1 VFKLRFGVFLC
12 KLKILEMNA
21 LELKGSIIDTVAKV
35 NDLALLDEL
44 NQLVH
49 KFIKLKQDTDWWDE
63 LTSEQQKELQLA
75 IEESEDESNL
85 VSEEEANE
93 MIQKWL
99 SK

>member
-1 VFKLRFGVFLC
+1 
-12 KLKILEMNA
+12 MNA
-21 LELKGSIIDTVAKV
+21 LELKGSIFSSIAKV
-35 NDLALLDEL
+35 NDFTLLEEL

-49 KFIKLKQDTDWWDE
+49 KFIKLKQETDWWDE
-63 LTSEQQKELQLA
+63 LTPEQQQELQLA
-75 IEESEDESNL
+75 IDESEDENNL

>member
-1 VFKLRFGVFLC
+1 MIVFLLE
-12 KLKILEMNA
+12 LKFFEMNA
-21 LELKGSIIDTVAKV
+21 LELKGSIFSSIAKV
-35 NDLALLDEL
+35 NDFTLLEEL

-49 KFIKLKQDTDWWDE
+49 KFIKLKQETDWWDE
-63 LTSEQQKELQLA
+63 LTPEQQQELQLA
-75 IEESEDESNL
+75 IDESEDENNL

>member
-1 VFKLRFGVFLC
+1 
-12 KLKILEMNA
+12 MNA
-21 LELKGSIIDTVAKV
+21 LELKGSIIDTIARV

-49 KFIKLKQDTDWWDE
+49 KFIKLKQGTDWWDE
-63 LTSEQQKELQLA
+63 LTPEQQKELQLA
-75 IEESEDESNL
+75 IEESDDESNL

>member
-1 VFKLRFGVFLC
+1 
-12 KLKILEMNA
+12 MNA
-21 LELKGSIIDTVAKV
+21 LELKGSIIDTIARV

-49 KFIKLKQDTDWWDE
+49 KFIKLKQGTDWWDE
-63 LTSEQQKELQLA
+63 LTPEQQEELQLA
-75 IEESEDESNL
+75 IEESDDESNL

>member
-1 VFKLRFGVFLC
+1 
-12 KLKILEMNA
+12 MNT

-63 LTSEQQKELQLA
+63 LTPEQQKELQLA
-75 IEESEDESNL
+75 IDESDDETNL
-85 VSEEEANE
+85 VSEEDANE